1 MRDNKDIKSISEAY
15 VSMLC
20 KSSLNEQ
27 TLKSATSTVEQLA
40 NSPVE
45 ISVSYDSFDDFVKKE
60 VGPKV
65 RGRYYW
71 VGSTYPNKQ
80 MLKKDVESSI
90 KNSGTEN
97 KRTAQAEGKKL
108 IQDMKRGNVAI
119 AFSER
124 SDKRGK
130 IYIVSQNDLI
140 TVDNIRQFRKEVF
153 SIEDQLDASIEWL
166 PITYKAY
173 SIK

>member
-15 VSMLC
+15 VSM
-20 KSSLNEQ
+20 KSNSALNEQ

-45 ISVSYDSFDDFVKKE
+45 ISVSFDSFDDFIKKE
-60 VGPKV
+60 VGKV
-65 RGRYYW
+65 RGRYHW
-71 VGSTYPNKQ
+71 AGSTYPNKQ

-166 PITYKAY
+166 PITYKKY